1 LNNWNIE
8 IKNDKS
14 SLFLIVIDNSGIVQ
28 QKWFIYNLGRENH
41 LNGGKLMKKLMS
53 LMLILLFPSLIL
65 VGCGG
70 GNTKA
75 TTGKSGTEK
84 TDKLVIY
91 CPHPL
96 TFINPLVSEFEK
108 QSGIKVEVVAAG
120 SGELLKRVESEKVN
134 PLGDIFWGGSLGTMK
149 PKANLFENYTSANED
164 KIQQAFKNTEG
175 SLTRFTDIPSV
186 IMVNTNL
193 IGDMKMEGYEDLL
206 NPKLKGKIAFSDP
219 SKSSSSYE
227 HLINM
232 LYAMGKGDPEKGWDY
247 VKALCANLDGK
258 LLSGSSAVYKGVAD
272 GEYAVGCTFEEGG
285 AKYVADGAPVKLVYM
300 KEGVIS
306 KPDGVYVIKNAK
318 NMTNAKKFI
327 DFITSKDAQTI
338 IVQQLHRRSVRDDV
352 EPPKGLIEKA
362 KINIINDDEKVV
374 VANQRQWLDK
384 FKDIFTSVN

>member
-1 LNNWNIE
+1 MKRIL
-8 IKNDKS
+8 
-14 SLFLIVIDNSGIVQ
+14 SLL
-28 QKWFIYNLGRENH
+28 
-41 LNGGKLMKKLMS
+41 LMVV
-53 LMLILLFPSLIL
+53 FACVAL

-70 GNTKA
+70 SKDA
-75 TTGKSGTEK
+75 DKKQASGEK

-96 TFINPLVSEFEK
+96 AFINPLVSEFEK

-120 SGELLKRVESEKVN
+120 TGELLKRVESETAN
-134 PLGDIFWGGSLGTMK
+134 PLGDIFWGGSLNTMK
-149 PKANLFENYTSANED
+149 PKASLFENYTAKNED
-164 KIQQAFKNTEG
+164 HMQAAFKNTEG

-193 IGDMKMEGYEDLL
+193 IGDTKVEGYEDLL
-206 NPKLKGKIAFSDP
+206 NPALKGKIAVCDP

-232 LYAMGKGDPEKGWDY
+232 LYAMGKGDPEKGWGY
-247 VKALCANLDGK
+247 VEGLCKNLDGK

-272 GEYAVGCTFEEGG
+272 GEYTVGLTFEEGG

-306 KPDGVYVIKNAK
+306 KPDGVYIIKNAK
-318 NMTNAKKFI
+318 NMESAKKFI
-327 DFITSKDAQTI
+327 DFITSKEAQTI

-352 EPPKGLIEKA
+352 EPPKGLVEKS
-362 KINIINDDEKVV
+362 KINIINDDETVV
-374 VANQRQWLDK
+374 VENKKQWLDQ
-384 FKDIFTSVN
+384 FKDIFTSSK